1 MDILVKE
8 IVDLLRQSRNR
19 VAVLVN
25 TELTLLYWQIGHHI
39 KQTLLNDA
47 RAEYGKSIIKIL
59 SEKIDNY
66 ICLTIKDNGMGINI
80 DLHKE
85 KLFKLYS
92 RFHFHVEGKGIGLH
106 LVKTQI
112 IALGGKIEVESKI
125 RALIEIF
132 SIMI

>member
-8 IVDLLRQSRNR
+8 IVDLVRQSRNR

-59 SEKIDNY
+59 SEN
-66 ICLTIKDNGMGINI
+66 LTSEFGNGWVFAL
-80 DLHKE
+80 LHFVF
-85 KLFKLYS
+85 LQP
-92 RFHFHVEGKGIGLH
+92 
-106 LVKTQI
+106 TQI
-112 IALGGKIEVESKI
+112 
-125 RALIEIF
+125 
-132 SIMI
+132 